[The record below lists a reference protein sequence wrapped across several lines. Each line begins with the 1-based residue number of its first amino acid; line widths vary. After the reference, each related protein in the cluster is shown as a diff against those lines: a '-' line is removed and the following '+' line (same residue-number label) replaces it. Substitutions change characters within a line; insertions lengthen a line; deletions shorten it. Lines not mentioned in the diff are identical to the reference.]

1 MPRKIQ
7 RRNSSPV
14 KSADIIMDPVSDVNL
29 VESPPPSLPAT
40 LEIEE
45 TEDNVTE
52 ESLDASELSQSESSS
67 VIEVTNPQ
75 KDKAIRKRKA
85 IPEDRPLNET
95 ILNTEKV
102 VTLDDVIDERLVNK
116 FYQQAIR
123 PTFNQKLSSLIQEK
137 ALLRIKLAL
146 MTSFEQV
153 NLPRKAHKK
162 WPEVEENGI
171 FRELTVLEVA
181 EQLRTLFG
189 SPNQSETTIDLDR
202 QLTAIVF
209 SFLLQQPALGAKL
222 LVYVYKYCERFLSE

>member
-1 MPRKIQ
+1 
-7 RRNSSPV
+7 
-14 KSADIIMDPVSDVNL
+14 
-29 VESPPPSLPAT
+29 
-40 LEIEE
+40 
-45 TEDNVTE
+45 
-52 ESLDASELSQSESSS
+52 
-67 VIEVTNPQ
+67 
-75 KDKAIRKRKA
+75 
-85 IPEDRPLNET
+85 
-95 ILNTEKV
+95 LNTEKV

-209 SFLLQQPALGAKL
+209 SFSYNNPLLEQNYRFTFTNIVNDFYRNIPDTLTPERKSQMAKIFSDNL
-222 LVYVYKYCERFLSE
+222 RKDNEITRLYKIQTKVVVGKPTPREIRRLQRRL